1 MDFGEI
7 LKRWEQRPRG
17 AGRSRPRADA
27 PRVDMGAAL
36 ERFPPDAQAQ
46 AGRHEAEPRAEN
58 RAPADPDLAP
68 QAELDLHGLSGL
80 EAEQAIEAFVLEARD
95 RGLSKVLLIHGKGNH
110 SPGKPVLER
119 LVRSFLEK
127 CPHTGAF
134 GKADRRLGGRGAT
147 WVRIRPKESKDYR
160 SR

>member
-7 LKRWEQRPRG
+7 LERWEKARPARERG
-17 AGRSRPRADA
+17 KGDPG
-27 PRVDMGAAL
+27 VDMDAAL
-36 ERFPPDAQAQ
+36 ERFPPDERAL
-46 AGRHEAEPRAEN
+46 AGRKGAEPSVVR
-58 RAPADPDLAP
+58 PADPDLPP

-110 SPGKPVLER
+110 SLGEPVLER
-119 LVRSFLEK
+119 VVRSFLEK

-134 GKADRRLGGRGAT
+134 GKADRTLGGRGAT
-147 WVRIRPKESKDYR
+147 WVRIRPKN
-160 SR
+160 